1 MIICPKIRCIRKIL
15 AKLSCIIMNNRICKL
30 IVNLVHVNK
39 LPTAISS
46 IHKRH
51 RLSKFRYTL
60 CEICIFNT
68 TLFYEHIL
76 ECFDGFKNQFIDV
89 VKDYSFI
96 EVLFYFVVCEFCF
109 AREDKEIFGGF
120 AAPVV
125 AVSVSFSG
133 VVVDWVYAWP
143 MNSFW
148 EVFLNVSTELDSG
161 KNCWFS
167 NIQQIFDIKWVNNT
181 FISYLILNF
190 NLHKL
195 NKIGHINL
203 RIM

>member
-1 MIICPKIRCIRKIL
+1 MWIFWCSERFNRITRIKQRCIMIICPKIRRIRKIL

-51 RLSKFRYTL
+51 RLSKLRYTL

-96 EVLFYFVVCEFCF
+96 KVLFYFVVCEFCF
-109 AREDKEIFGGF
+109 ARE
-120 AAPVV
+120 
-125 AVSVSFSG
+125 
-133 VVVDWVYAWP
+133 
-143 MNSFW
+143 N
-148 EVFLNVSTELDSG
+148 
-161 KNCWFS
+161 
-167 NIQQIFDIKWVNNT
+167 
-181 FISYLILNF
+181 
-190 NLHKL
+190 
-195 NKIGHINL
+195 
-203 RIM
+203 